1 MKNFLVQHAFDNI
14 AIKYRDKVAL
24 YFQNENVTYGDLFHY
39 CNQLANCLIRN
50 GVRRGDRVLLIL
62 DRSINSIKGMIAV
75 LKVDAIYIPLGK
87 DTFPARF
94 AEIFK
99 DCTPSAIICDNS
111 TLEKTSTFLTTIT
124 YKPRILVLDSNEG
137 EKCSKEEIICQ
148 KEISLE
154 VKDPPAYSNIDQDL
168 AYIIYTSGTNGKPK
182 GVMVSHQ
189 NILNYINWAIDYF
202 EISEKDNILS
212 TSPFHFDMSV
222 FDIYGALMS
231 GAALEIASR
240 QTLLYPIRI
249 VNIIESRK
257 ISIWKAV
264 SSLFAYFVKVKA
276 LKPDRMNSLQKI
288 IFSGEPLPPKYLIE
302 LMKSY
307 QDKSFYNAYGPTECT
322 GISTIYEVEN
332 IPTDVNEPIPIGKAC
347 ANTEI
352 FALNE
357 DGSKSEIGEVAEL
370 YIKSSSLSCGY
381 WNDRIKTNQA
391 FVSNP
396 LNQAFEEKV
405 YRTGDLVK
413 KMPDGNYVF
422 IGRKDD
428 QIKNMGYRIELGE
441 IDFALQSIHLVN
453 DAATIAVNIPG
464 KDGLQIISYIET
476 TNSVDFDLIWH
487 KLDQKLPKYMIP
499 NKIKTI
505 NSFPRSE
512 NGKIDKILLKN
523 SYIKSNNDIALA

>member
-1 MKNFLVQHAFDNI
+1 
-14 AIKYRDKVAL
+14 
-24 YFQNENVTYGDLFHY
+24 
-39 CNQLANCLIRN
+39 
-50 GVRRGDRVLLIL
+50 
-62 DRSINSIKGMIAV
+62 
-75 LKVDAIYIPLGK
+75 
-87 DTFPARF
+87 
-94 AEIFK
+94 
-99 DCTPSAIICDNS
+99 
-111 TLEKTSTFLTTIT
+111 
-124 YKPRILVLDSNEG
+124 
-137 EKCSKEEIICQ
+137 
-148 KEISLE
+148 
-154 VKDPPAYSNIDQDL
+154 
-168 AYIIYTSGTNGKPK
+168 
-182 GVMVSHQ
+182 
-189 NILNYINWAIDYF
+189 
-202 EISEKDNILS
+202 
-212 TSPFHFDMSV
+212 
-222 FDIYGALMS
+222 
-231 GAALEIASR
+231 
-240 QTLLYPIRI
+240 
-249 VNIIESRK
+249 
-257 ISIWKAV
+257 
-264 SSLFAYFVKVKA
+264 
-276 LKPDRMNSLQKI
+276 
-288 IFSGEPLPPKYLIE
+288 
-302 LMKSY
+302 
-307 QDKSFYNAYGPTECT
+307 
-322 GISTIYEVEN
+322 
-332 IPTDVNEPIPIGKAC
+332 VNEPIPIGKAC

-381 WNDRIKTNQA
+381 WNDRIRTNQA

-464 KDGLQIISYIET
+464 KDGLQIVSYIET

-523 SYIKSNNDIALA
+523 RYIKSNNDIALA